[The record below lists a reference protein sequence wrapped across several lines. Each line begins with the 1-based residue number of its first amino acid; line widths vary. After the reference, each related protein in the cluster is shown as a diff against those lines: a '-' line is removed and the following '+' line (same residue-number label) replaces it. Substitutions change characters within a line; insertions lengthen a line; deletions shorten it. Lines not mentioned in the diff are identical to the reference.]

1 MSKFTLHLSG
11 LKKVPSH
18 CPGQVDFPSGQVT
31 FHSHFTDGQEI
42 RQVICQIKY
51 NH

>member
-1 MSKFTLHLSG
+1 MFFGTMTR

-31 FHSHFTDGQEI
+31 FHSHLPDGQEI
-42 RQVICQIKY
+42 KQVIGLL